1 MPFPAVQDIVQ
12 TDLFT
17 SEDELREKYPT
28 TSVERLLRIRAM
40 YNWFISNPDSKDK
53 EFVDESIYRYGV
65 SKTLAYDDLRVI
77 KSVLPHITQASRD
90 YHRWKYNEMILETY
104 QMAKKRKDTKTME
117 RAATSYAKFNNVNV
131 EDEQSVPYDLIVVQ
145 PFTAT
150 QDPTVLGIKPIP
162 NIDKKI
168 TELIA
173 KYRAESIDID
183 DIEFEEP
190 DIMDWADYEEIKETD
205 NDQKS
210 HHNMTTILKNINWDA
225 TSFFETL
232 ASKNKLA
239 KAENFTFCRV
249 SGLEGFEEV
258 LHHLQTTANFIAVS
272 DIAQGYTELNTTP
285 HTRRVKTVFFAM
297 RHALDD
303 MQARQECMDIMRE
316 LFRQFMSV
324 LIQEKTRVEE
334 EHIYLDPRISFQEI
348 DKYFLSGCACAFFQ
362 IATDVYTD
370 LRYNQEEWE

>member
-40 YNWFISNPDSKDK
+40 YNWVISNPDSKDK

-205 NDQKS
+205 
-210 HHNMTTILKNINWDA
+210 T
-225 TSFFETL
+225 
-232 ASKNKLA
+232 
-239 KAENFTFCRV
+239 
-249 SGLEGFEEV
+249 
-258 LHHLQTTANFIAVS
+258 
-272 DIAQGYTELNTTP
+272 
-285 HTRRVKTVFFAM
+285 
-297 RHALDD
+297 
-303 MQARQECMDIMRE
+303 
-316 LFRQFMSV
+316 
-324 LIQEKTRVEE
+324 
-334 EHIYLDPRISFQEI
+334 
-348 DKYFLSGCACAFFQ
+348 DK
-362 IATDVYTD
+362 
-370 LRYNQEEWE
+370 

>member
-17 SEDELREKYPT
+17 PEDELREKYPT

-205 NDQKS
+205 
-210 HHNMTTILKNINWDA
+210 T
-225 TSFFETL
+225 
-232 ASKNKLA
+232 
-239 KAENFTFCRV
+239 
-249 SGLEGFEEV
+249 
-258 LHHLQTTANFIAVS
+258 
-272 DIAQGYTELNTTP
+272 
-285 HTRRVKTVFFAM
+285 
-297 RHALDD
+297 
-303 MQARQECMDIMRE
+303 
-316 LFRQFMSV
+316 
-324 LIQEKTRVEE
+324 
-334 EHIYLDPRISFQEI
+334 
-348 DKYFLSGCACAFFQ
+348 DK
-362 IATDVYTD
+362 
-370 LRYNQEEWE
+370 